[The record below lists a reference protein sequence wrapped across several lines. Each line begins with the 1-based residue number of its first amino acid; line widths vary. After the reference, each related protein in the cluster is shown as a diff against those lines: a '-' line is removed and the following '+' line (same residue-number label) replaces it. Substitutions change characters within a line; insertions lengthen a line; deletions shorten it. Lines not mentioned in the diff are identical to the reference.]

1 MYTSQFYIPF
11 NNPHTYVQLS
21 WYEYGIRM
29 VSFRNFNIQR
39 VFHLVISTKYQYV
52 SGITILVL
60 VMILFVDTIHSP
72 IYWSNIDE
80 HLILHTV
87 NSMKLGCQQ
96 LACDRNVL
104 TLMINTSILAFPS
117 CELVH
122 GSSQDV
128 HVAWNDDACW
138 MSGWWREWGLRLPCW
153 SIDMCKRFWSCHVLF
168 NIIMNMSICIL
179 FIGFLH
185 MLGPLNT
192 RELGDWRKEPSHW
205 QGASYSRFHLRFFD
219 LRASNFYWA

>member
-1 MYTSQFYIPF
+1 MLGCNHLFLALPGHVFYVSFESNRDGYLWTFLFIYTSQFYIPF
-11 NNPHTYVQLS
+11 NNPHTYVKLS

-60 VMILFVDTIHSP
+60 VMILFVDTLHSP

-87 NSMKLGCQQ
+87 NSMKLGCRQ

-128 HVAWNDDACW
+128 HVA
-138 MSGWWREWGLRLPCW
+138 
-153 SIDMCKRFWSCHVLF
+153 
-168 NIIMNMSICIL
+168 
-179 FIGFLH
+179 
-185 MLGPLNT
+185 
-192 RELGDWRKEPSHW
+192 
-205 QGASYSRFHLRFFD
+205 
-219 LRASNFYWA
+219 